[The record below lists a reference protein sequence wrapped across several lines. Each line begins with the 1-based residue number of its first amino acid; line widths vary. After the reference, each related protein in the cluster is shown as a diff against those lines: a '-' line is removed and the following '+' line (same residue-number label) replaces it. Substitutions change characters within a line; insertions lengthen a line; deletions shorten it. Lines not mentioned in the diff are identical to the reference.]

1 MSKSVGKQF
10 EKNFSDSLPSYC
22 YVHRLRDSAQ
32 SFNNSKNM
40 SFAWNNECDFF
51 VFDSKHRLFYAVEC
65 KSTKYK
71 SLSVQLNKEDE
82 SSKMIKYHQIE
93 SLTKISKFDNTRAG
107 FFINF
112 RDEINN
118 TERTYFINI
127 VDFNNMMININK
139 ASFNEMDIILNH
151 GVKIDGKRKR
161 VYFSWDIDKFLE
173 SQSNN

>member
-1 MSKSVGKQF
+1 MKSKGKQF
-10 EKNFSDSLPSYC
+10 EKDFSDSLPSYC

-32 SFNNSKNM
+32 SFNNNKDM

-51 VFDSKHRLFYAVEC
+51 VWDTKHRLFYAIEC
-65 KSTKYK
+65 KSTKFK
-71 SLSVQLNKEDE
+71 SLSVQLDKGDK
-82 SSKMIKYHQIE
+82 SSKMIKFHQIE
-93 SLTKISKFDNTRAG
+93 SLTKISKYDNTKAG

-112 RDEINN
+112 RDETND

-127 VDFNNMMININK
+127 VDFNNMMTNINK

-161 VYFSWDIDKFLE
+161 IYFSWDINKFLE
-173 SQSNN
+173 SQYNN